1 MSLCLLSFKLYESVF
16 IKYNIKEEKE
26 SVNMIIASLTPETM
40 MWTIGLIFGILLF
53 IFIFMSFLDAM

>member
-1 MSLCLLSFKLYESVF
+1 M
-16 IKYNIKEEKE
+16 
-26 SVNMIIASLTPETM
+26 VNMIIVSLTPETM